1 VQHGEG
7 SLIGREHEERVI
19 RVLVSGAARRGG
31 AQVVIG
37 DPGIGKSALVG
48 LAREIAIQQGFAV
61 LAMTGVQAE
70 SRLPFAGLD
79 QLLRPLHDRIGEL
92 PGPQR
97 DAVLSAFGKT
107 TPGVRA
113 SEAAPEGFLVGIAV
127 TELLIGAASRQPLV
141 VLADDAH
148 WLDPSSC
155 TVLAFLARRIQDA
168 RIAVIAAAR
177 DGYRLPL
184 LEAGLPELRLDGISE
199 AAACLLLDAVAPGLG
214 AGARRAILDTAI
226 GNPLALRELS
236 RGAPHGPAASSAAL
250 GATGVT
256 HRIEK
261 AFAARWSELPYPT
274 RTVLIIAA
282 LNEGGTLRETLSA
295 ARLLLDAPVSAD
307 AVTQAIDAR
316 LIDAT
321 QATLRFRHPLVRS
334 AIEHRAGLS
343 TVVAAHEALARV
355 LADQPDRRAWHLAAA
370 ALGPDENVAAEL
382 DAAADR
388 AAQRAAIGVALS
400 ALERAVELSLDPERR
415 NTRLLRAGQ
424 LAWELGEPTMVDR
437 YVRSVDRTGLAL
449 TDRTRLA
456 VLQEN
461 ITIGRT
467 DGDERIEYL
476 VKLAGETAADGQV
489 NFALELLMSAARRSW
504 WGAPSLRTRMLI
516 ADEAA
521 ELADSP
527 LSPALLTILAYATP
541 DVHGTVVR
549 ERLAVLAA
557 EASLG
562 PVELT
567 HLGLAASI
575 LGAFEQS
582 RVLLAAAIPQL
593 RAQGR
598 LGLLVRAL
606 HHDAGCALYTSQWP
620 AAIAAAKECERT
632 AADAD
637 QQQWVAL
644 SRAQSAAIAAVRG
657 EDEEAERLAS
667 EAERVF
673 VTGSSG
679 AAIGRGLAALG
690 RRDYQE
696 AYQHLMRLYD
706 PADGAFHYLM
716 RMYHLGDLADAAVHS
731 GHREQARE
739 LIAELTVSRTQEAGP
754 LMTVSVAFA
763 AAMLAD
769 DEEASQVFERVL
781 TEDFRRWP
789 FHYARLK
796 LEYGSW
802 LRRHRQPAQSREH
815 LRTARD
821 ILAAIGARAWRDQ
834 ADIELRAS
842 GALPRVSAAKAG
854 RFGQLTPQEQRIA
867 RLVLAGLSNKE
878 INAAWRPCTGRA
890 KMHPSSST
898 SGDTSAAKASPLGSA
913 NASAHRR
920 PRLLVT
926 YPLRSVGSMRR
937 SHPRDSCDTAGIRVV
952 TAPAPPGS
960 DQGRPAQIT
969 RDGGAGSAWLVVRR
983 GGRLGSHDGS
993 ERRCPRRPA
1002 RRPGR

>member
-19 RVLVSGAARRGG
+19 RLLVSGAARRGG

-37 DPGIGKSALVG
+37 DPGIGKSALVD
-48 LAREIAIQQGFAV
+48 LARDIATERGFAV
-61 LAMTGVQAE
+61 LAMTGVPAE

-79 QLLRPLHDRIGEL
+79 QLLRPLQDRIAEL

-97 DAVLSAFGKT
+97 DAVLSAFGKS
-107 TPGVRA
+107 TPGGRA
-113 SEAAPEGFLVGIAV
+113 GAEAPGGFLVGIAV
-127 TELLIGAASRQPLV
+127 TELLIGAASQQPLV

-155 TVLAFLARRIQDA
+155 QVLAFLARRIHDA
-168 RIAVIAAAR
+168 RIAVIATAR

-184 LEAGLPELRLDGISE
+184 LEAGLPEMRLDGISE
-199 AAACLLLDAVAPGLG
+199 AAAGLLLDGVAPGLA
-214 AGARRAILDTAI
+214 AGARRAILDTAV
-226 GNPLALRELS
+226 GNPLALHELS
-236 RGAPHGPAASSAAL
+236 RGAVDGPAAFSAAL
-250 GATGVT
+250 GATGVSY
-256 HRIEK
+256 RIEK
-261 AFAARWSELPYPT
+261 AFAARWSELPGPT
-274 RTVLIIAA
+274 RTVLVIAA

-295 ARLLLDAPVSAD
+295 ARLLLDTPATAE

-343 TVVAAHEALARV
+343 TVVAAHEALAQV
-355 LADQPDRRAWHLAAA
+355 LADEPDRRAWHLAAA
-370 ALGPDENVAAEL
+370 ALGPDEKVAAEL

-400 ALERAVELSLDPERR
+400 ALERAVELSLDPVRR
-415 NTRLLRAGQ
+415 NSRLLRAGH
-424 LAWELGEPTMVDR
+424 LAWELGEPTTVDR
-437 YVRSVDRTGLAL
+437 YVRSVDRTDLAL
-449 TDRTRLA
+449 TDRARLA

-461 ITIGRT
+461 VKVGRT

-476 VKLAGETAADGQV
+476 VKLARETAADGQV
-489 NFALELLMSAARRSW
+489 NFALELLMSAARRGW
-504 WGAPSLRTRMLI
+504 WGAPRLQTRMLI
-516 ADEAA
+516 ADAAA

-527 LSPALLTILAYATP
+527 LHPALLTILAYATP
-541 DVHGTVVR
+541 DVHGAMVR

-567 HLGLAASI
+567 HLGLAASM

-582 RVLLAAAIPQL
+582 RVLLAEAIPQL

-606 HHDAGCALYTSQWP
+606 HHDSACALYTSQWP
-620 AAIAAAKECERT
+620 AAIAAAQECERT
-632 AADAD
+632 AADAG

-644 SRAQSAAIAAVRG
+644 SRAQSAAIAALRG

-696 AYQHLMRLYD
+696 AYQQLMRLYD
-706 PADGAFHYLM
+706 PADGAFQYLT
-716 RMYHLGDLADAAVHS
+716 RMYHLGDLADAAAHS
-731 GHREQARE
+731 GHREQARA
-739 LIAELTVSRTQEAGP
+739 LIAKLTASPTQQAGP
-754 LMTVSVAFA
+754 LMTISAAFA
-763 AAMLAD
+763 AAVLAD
-769 DEEASQVFERVL
+769 DEEAGQVFERVL
-781 TEDFRRWP
+781 TADFRRWP

-821 ILAAIGARAWRDQ
+821 ILAAIGARAWRDH

-842 GALPRVSAAKAG
+842 GALPRAGAAKAG
-854 RFGQLTPQEQRIA
+854 RFGQLTAQEQRIA
-867 RLVLAGLSNKE
+867 QLVLAGLSNKE
-878 INAAWRPCTGRA
+878 IGERLFVSHRTIGYHLYRMFPKLGITSRA
-890 KMHPSSST
+890 ELGT
-898 SGDTSAAKASPLGSA
+898 VLAEAGVLATSADAL
-913 NASAHRR
+913 
-920 PRLLVT
+920 T
-926 YPLRSVGSMRR
+926 
-937 SHPRDSCDTAGIRVV
+937 
-952 TAPAPPGS
+952 
-960 DQGRPAQIT
+960 
-969 RDGGAGSAWLVVRR
+969 
-983 GGRLGSHDGS
+983 
-993 ERRCPRRPA
+993 
-1002 RRPGR
+1002 